1 MYQRL
6 SSLNVIKEINMDNNA
21 FKKAYEESRNG
32 CNGFY
37 HHGMVRRFQYSDGV
51 QQCAEAGCYWLL
63 DIAATELPKV
73 MRDRG
78 EPRCMFEVFV
88 HESKA
93 VLSLTARDNAPA
105 LWKRLIDLTDM
116 PDGEYVFELVDE
128 GERVAM
134 ILLTEH

>member
-37 HHGMVRRFQYSDGV
+37 RHPMAKRFHYSDGV
-51 QQCAEAGCYWLL
+51 QECAEAGCHWLV
-63 DIAATELPKV
+63 DIAATELPKA
-73 MRDRG
+73 MRDAKVNRS
-78 EPRCMFEVFV
+78 MFEVTV
-88 HESKA
+88 KNGKA
-93 VLSLTARDNAPA
+93 HLRLTAEDAAPPI
-105 LWKRLIDLTDM
+105 WKRSIEYTDM
-116 PDGEYVFELVDE
+116 PEGEYVFELVDE